1 MGSIYDYF
9 FPDKSESESE
19 SEETEET
26 KTDSPLIVNVKHI
39 QYLYEFE
46 IKDNDDFN
54 LKKTDSK
61 IELNIEESNKISE
74 SEKRSV
80 YKGKIDDVKDCVV
93 KTYKKNNGEVYYSI
107 KDLFN
112 DLINFFKAKK
122 LSEKYAEKYQNDTEF
137 IPMNFVDFYIGYEK
151 ENSTDELKGILSN
164 VNSNYSKI
172 GEGLNLIENFIERKK
187 FRIFVNEYCQVNHT
201 DSKNIPLF
209 MHWNWVETNG
219 TFLVCD
225 LRGEINEDNK
235 GFELSSPS
243 LQSKDKIYGNSDN
256 GVYSL
261 ITFIAEH
268 KHTEHCKDLPWPRN
282 EYIEKAK
289 MLKNKYISSDKC
301 DGCEETYDEII
312 SSVFNT
318 NINYFLIF
326 LTVVFLLIINAIL
339 YNCIK
344 KICSCDFYN
353 DKDEMKES
361 KLIIYSTEEINK
373 PPLIG

>member
-9 FPDKSESESE
+9 FPDKSKSKSE
-19 SEETEET
+19 SEETKET
-26 KTDSPLIVNVKHI
+26 QTDSPIIINVKHI

-112 DLINFFKAKK
+112 DLINLFKAKK
-122 LSEKYAEKYQNDTEF
+122 LSEKYAEKYQNDTEY

-187 FRIFVNEYCQVNHT
+187 FITFVNDYCHVNHT

-219 TFLVCD
+219 TYLICD
-225 LRGEINEDNK
+225 LRGDEDNN
-235 GFELSSPS
+235 GYELSSPS

-261 ITFIAEH
+261 ITFLAEH
-268 KHTEHCKDLPWPRN
+268 KHTEHCKNLPWPRN

-289 MLKNKYISSDKC
+289 MLKNKYISSENC
-301 DGCEETYDEII
+301 DRCQEMYEEII

>member
-1 MGSIYDYF
+1 MGVIYDYF
-9 FPDKSESESE
+9 FPDKSESE
-19 SEETEET
+19 ETEET
-26 KTDSPLIVNVKHI
+26 QTDSPIIINVKHI

-112 DLINFFKAKK
+112 DLINLFKAKK

-164 VNSNYSKI
+164 VNSNYSEI
-172 GEGLNLIENFIERKK
+172 GERLNLIENFIERKK
-187 FRIFVNEYCQVNHT
+187 FRTFVNEYCQVRYT

-209 MHWNWVETNG
+209 MHWNWLETNG

-225 LRGEINEDNK
+225 LRGEINEDNN

-243 LQSKDKIYGNSDN
+243 LQSKDKSYGNSDN

-268 KHTEHCKDLPWPRN
+268 KHTEYCKNLPWPGDKH
-282 EYIEKAK
+282 IEIAK
-289 MLKNKYISSDKC
+289 NISANSTAEKC
-301 DGCEETYDEII
+301 DRCQEIYEEIF
-312 SSVFNT
+312 SSAFNT
-318 NINYFLIF
+318 NINY
-326 LTVVFLLIINAIL
+326 LLILDKYYIIFP
-339 YNCIK
+339 YFFNCCISFNYK
-344 KICSCDFYN
+344 CNS
-353 DKDEMKES
+353 
-361 KLIIYSTEEINK
+361 L
-373 PPLIG
+373 